1 MIVAQVLKFLTDPN
15 QQQAGLASADAQ
27 TVYLA
32 LWSIGF
38 TNALT
43 AIEAAKSLLQHPE
56 ASHRF
61 VVIHF
66 LDQLRLTPARLVIL
80 SAIEDPDDRVAWLAL
95 RSIHSCS
102 SELVIAAPDTFD
114 RIVAQ
119 GKRIR
124 FVTMTES

>member
-1 MIVAQVLKFLTDPN
+1 MT
-15 QQQAGLASADAQ
+15 
-27 TVYLA
+27 
-32 LWSIGF
+32 
-38 TNALT
+38 
-43 AIEAAKSLLQHPE
+43 
-56 ASHRF
+56 
-61 VVIHF
+61 IHF

-95 RSIHSCS
+95 RSISAPG
-102 SELVIAAPDTFD
+102 ELVAATPDTFD